1 MNAETSWQAFACTGN
16 ILHYLDYRQKIAE
29 QTTAPAGDDADGYD
43 RNAGACPERDP
54 VQGI

>member
-1 MNAETSWQAFACTGN
+1 MKAETSWQAFACTGN